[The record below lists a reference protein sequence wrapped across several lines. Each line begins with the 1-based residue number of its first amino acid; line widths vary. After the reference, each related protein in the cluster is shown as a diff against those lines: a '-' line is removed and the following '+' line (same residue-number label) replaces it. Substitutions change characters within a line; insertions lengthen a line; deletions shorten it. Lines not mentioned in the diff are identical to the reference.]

1 MGCRCLLVMN
11 ETDTSR
17 FCFRLTQGIYLA
29 PKWLGKHPTAADV
42 PCPVFGAIHILHT
55 YIHSLPNVPLS
66 NKHTSMMNRLRQ
78 PQLEHL
84 CLKTALQEVFNLQTQ
99 NIVEFHAVLIK
110 DTYTNQ
116 PTQKGIT
123 CNQTNIQSQKPWEA
137 GHLIPTSSNS
147 FKQTALLLIFSMSAI
162 YNHPF

>member
-1 MGCRCLLVMN
+1 MSCRCLLFMN
-11 ETDTSR
+11 ETDTSK
-17 FCFRLTQGIYLA
+17 FCFRLTQGILCG
-29 PKWLGKHPTAADV
+29 LQMIRDHPTTADV
-42 PCPVFGAIHILHT
+42 PCPVFGAMHLLYT
-55 YIHSLPNVPLS
+55 YIHGLPNVPLS

-110 DTYTNQ
+110 DTNTNQ

-123 CNQTNIQSQKPWEA
+123 
-137 GHLIPTSSNS
+137 
-147 FKQTALLLIFSMSAI
+147 
-162 YNHPF
+162 

>member
-1 MGCRCLLVMN
+1 MIR
-11 ETDTSR
+11 D
-17 FCFRLTQGIYLA
+17 
-29 PKWLGKHPTAADV
+29 HPTTADV
-42 PCPVFGAIHILHT
+42 SCPVFGAMLLPYT
-55 YIHSLPNVPLS
+55 YIHGLPNVPLS

-123 CNQTNIQSQKPWEA
+123 WNQIHSLKNLEKL
-137 GHLIPTSSNS
+137 GL
-147 FKQTALLLIFSMSAI
+147 
-162 YNHPF
+162 

>member
-1 MGCRCLLVMN
+1 
-11 ETDTSR
+11 
-17 FCFRLTQGIYLA
+17 
-29 PKWLGKHPTAADV
+29 
-42 PCPVFGAIHILHT
+42 
-55 YIHSLPNVPLS
+55 
-66 NKHTSMMNRLRQ
+66 MNRLRQ

-123 CNQTNIQSQKPWEA
+123 WNQIHSLKNLEKL
-137 GHLIPTSSNS
+137 GL
-147 FKQTALLLIFSMSAI
+147 
-162 YNHPF
+162 